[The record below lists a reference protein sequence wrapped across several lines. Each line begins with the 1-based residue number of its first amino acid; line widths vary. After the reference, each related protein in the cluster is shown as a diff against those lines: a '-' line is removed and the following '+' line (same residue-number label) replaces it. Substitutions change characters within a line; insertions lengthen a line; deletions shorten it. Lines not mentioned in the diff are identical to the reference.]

1 MSFPGPDRSVTMEG
15 LKNYRVSNRRYRNRR
30 IGDFLKEL
38 HLTEGRNTG
47 FKKILDAL
55 EANGSPKPEFE
66 TDESH
71 SYFISR
77 LFIHEVFLEE
87 KDEEG
92 IESTPS
98 TPNQPK
104 STPIQPQL
112 TLVGTDSVQ
121 EAIVRED
128 AQELILRNQILLLIK
143 VNPVI
148 SKKEIIEI
156 LGISMYS
163 LKKELARMREEHVA
177 EFVGYSR
184 NGKWVVY
191 DK

>member
-1 MSFPGPDRSVTMEG
+1 MEG

-87 KDEEG
+87 KDEDG

-98 TPNQPK
+98 TPNQPQ
-104 STPIQPQL
+104 STPNQPQF
-112 TLVGTDSVQ
+112 TLVVPDSVS

-148 SKKEIIEI
+148 SKREIIEI